1 MEKIVQTAGRDALG
15 EFAPAF
21 ARYNDDILFGE
32 DWNDPCIDHKLRC
45 IITLVALV
53 SAGVTDSSL
62 QYHLE
67 NAKRAGVT
75 REEIAG
81 VITHTAFYAGW
92 PKAWAAFPWRRRY
105 GLLQRK
111 QPIPWQPTPP
121 KCASPLASPTM
132 GMPNISPGKAIW
144 LPYLPARS
152 PSLM

>member
-32 DWNDPCIDHKLRC
+32 NWNDPCIDHKLRC

-81 VITHTAFYAGW
+81 VITHSLLRRVAQSLGGIFPGEGGMDFSRGSNRSHGSPRRPNVLPHW
-92 PKAWAAFPWRRRY
+92 PA
-105 GLLQRK
+105 QRWVC
-111 QPIPWQPTPP
+111 PIFLRAKLFGSHIYRPDPH
-121 KCASPLASPTM
+121 L
-132 GMPNISPGKAIW
+132 
-144 LPYLPARS
+144 
-152 PSLM
+152 

>member
-81 VITHTAFYAGW
+81 VITHTADFSRGSNRSHGSPRRPNVLPHW
-92 PKAWAAFPWRRRY
+92 PA
-105 GLLQRK
+105 QRWVC
-111 QPIPWQPTPP
+111 PIFLRAKLFGSHIYRPDPH
-121 KCASPLASPTM
+121 L
-132 GMPNISPGKAIW
+132 
-144 LPYLPARS
+144 
-152 PSLM
+152 